1 MKKHLLLLL
10 VFIFTACAYPTI
22 GITHPNSTNP
32 TSPSPTISQ
41 SATSGTIEQFKITK
55 DLNPITV
62 RVNVIILED
71 EKRPKSN
78 FSLNDAEEKSLLK
91 DYFERINLSWSKFY
105 APSNLTG
112 CYTGS
117 DFYEDS
123 KIRFVFD
130 YITIKDSY
138 AWNYKNSGANLEKK
152 NYAGISP
159 SENWYL
165 AYLDQKIAHDP
176 SVQKGINVYLT
187 MDGDNFDRLYQS
199 KGAGY
204 NLNGIEA
211 SQLPSLTKLDRTSSV
226 NVPNRYLKYFY
237 HRYELAKEHQTT
249 WKETR
254 GWHIGDAVGTAHELG
269 HSLGLNH
276 NNQYH
281 QSNACQ
287 YSLMSQNWQHARNYL
302 QPTEIL
308 KAHKNLR
315 ESNLI
320 QFVTE
325 DSFLGN
331 TFTIPS
337 NTHWTKTQRFYSNLM
352 LSDHVELRISEP
364 IIMAP
369 RAAITFGNQSKIIF
383 EKNGKI
389 SYPNGKEF
397 ANYVNKK
404 SNSIIKN

>member
-1 MKKHLLLLL
+1 MKNIIPLFLFL
-10 VFIFTACAYPTI
+10 FFTACYTTPIGIIHPNDKPISNPTI
-22 GITHPNSTNP
+22 NTSDKSTV
-32 TSPSPTISQ
+32 
-41 SATSGTIEQFKITK
+41 EEFKITK
-55 DLNPITV
+55 NLSPITV
-62 RVNVIILED
+62 RVNVIVLQD
-71 EKRPKSN
+71 EKRKVSN
-78 FSLNDAEEKSLLK
+78 FDLNNDEEKKLLE
-91 DYFERINLSWSKFY
+91 DYFERINLTWSKFY
-105 APSNLTG
+105 KPDNLTG
-112 CYTGS
+112 CYTGN

-123 KIRFVFD
+123 KIRFVYNFM
-130 YITIKDSY
+130 TIKDSY
-138 AWNYKNSGANLEKK
+138 AWNYKNSGADLEKK
-152 NYAGISP
+152 KFTGISP

-176 SVQKGINVYLT
+176 SIQKGINVYLT

-337 NTHWTKTQRFYSNLM
+337 NTHWTKTQRFYSNLT

>member
-22 GITHPNSTNP
+22 GITHPNSTNS
-32 TSPSPTISQ
+32 TSPSPTITQ

-165 AYLDQKIAHDP
+165 TYLDQKIAHDP
-176 SVQKGINVYLT
+176 SIQKGINVYLT
-187 MDGDNFDRLYQS
+187 MDGDNFDRLFQS

-337 NTHWTKTQRFYSNLM
+337 NTHWTKTQRFYSNLT